1 MYKQIQIDII
11 NHLMLAN
18 KLPDEELQL
27 IELVIDIHMKLTL
40 QLKYSLF
47 PDIMT
52 YFRDCC

>member
-27 IELVIDIHMKLTL
+27 IKFVIDVSEIDTPINIF
-40 QLKYSLF
+40 SLSRYY
-47 PDIMT
+47 DLL
-52 YFRDCC
+52 